1 MVRFKDI
8 HNLKTTFLNSP
19 RRDLSFGTKIKI
31 YNTKIK
37 KTIFLEKGPPLHQN
51 IENLFFCIYIK
62 ILVLKERSRR
72 GEFKKVVFKL

>member
-1 MVRFKDI
+1 M
-8 HNLKTTFLNSP
+8 NSP
-19 RRDLSFGTKIKI
+19 RRDLSFGTKISI

-37 KTIFLEKGPPLHQN
+37 KTIFLEKGPPFHQN

-62 ILVLKERSRR
+62 KLVPNDRSRR